1 MTLHPMDHYISRVSE
16 LSGELSR
23 VKSITSRLYIVRLI
37 SFLAFISTFTLSFSG
52 SYTALYVVVAILFLS
67 LFVTVAIYD
76 LRMIKRRQ
84 DLENRIEFNENELKT
99 LRHDFVFR
107 EDGAQFT
114 TLNPHLSGD
123 FDIFGSG
130 SLYQYLNRSV
140 TLRGR
145 SRFAASLVACELDRE
160 RIISR
165 MEAIKELSSKMN
177 FIEDFAA
184 VGCEIKESGTEV
196 ENLLRWLKAED
207 SKELFINIIR
217 FVLPAATF
225 LVLLLSI
232 LGYVSFGLLS
242 LTFFGSLIA
251 VYFNTKKL
259 NQAHS
264 LLGRSAEILERYSK
278 LISLIEME
286 SFTSNSLSSEKRK
299 LATEKLSAS
308 RSIKELKNIL
318 DRFDYRFNVYI
329 SVVLNGFL
337 LFDYHTFMSLL
348 KWRHEHRDIIEDWFD
363 TVTQIDSL
371 IGLGVYGY
379 NTLGSTTYADILE
392 GEFQI
397 SARGMG
403 HPLLSPEV
411 RVNNSIEIVGR
422 SSIVII
428 TGANMAGKSTFLRTL
443 AVNLILGMN
452 GAPICGESFAFTPIK
467 LFSSIKIQDSLMN
480 RESYFYAEL
489 LRLSEILEG
498 TKSQPQSMIIL
509 DEILRG
515 TNTRDKQQ
523 GSIGL
528 LRKII
533 DQQGVAIIATHDL
546 VIGKMEEEFPDIVS
560 NYCFEVEIDGERLSF
575 DYKLKNGISSK
586 LNASFL
592 MRQMGI
598 ID

>member
-1 MTLHPMDHYISRVSE
+1 MTSHPMDYYISRVSE
-16 LSGELSR
+16 LSIELSR
-23 VKSITSRLYIVRLI
+23 VKNITSRLHIVRLI
-37 SFLAFISTFTLSFSG
+37 LFLIFVTVFILSFSG
-52 SYTALYVVVAILFLS
+52 SYTPLYVVATILFLL

-76 LRMIKRRQ
+76 LRMRRWRREV
-84 DLENRIEFNENELKT
+84 ENRIKFNEEELKT
-99 LRHDFVFR
+99 LRHDFAFR
-107 EDGAQFT
+107 DDGVQFA
-114 TLNPHLSGD
+114 TLNSHLSGD
-123 FDIFGSG
+123 FDLFGKG

-165 MEAIKELSSKMN
+165 MGAIKELSAKMN

-184 VGCEIKESGTEV
+184 VGCEIKECGAEV
-196 ENLLRWLKAED
+196 ENLLQWLKAED
-207 SKELFINIIR
+207 SKESFINVVR
-217 FVLPAATF
+217 FILPAAT
-225 LVLLLSI
+225 LLILLLSI
-232 LGYVSFGLLS
+232 LGYVPLGIFS
-242 LTFFGSLIA
+242 LTFIGSLIA

-286 SFTSNSLSSEKRK
+286 SFTSDLLGFEKRK
-299 LATEKLSAS
+299 LTTEKLSAS
-308 RSIKELKNIL
+308 RSIKGLKNIL
-318 DRFDYRFNVYI
+318 DRFDYRFNVYVSI
-329 SVVLNGFL
+329 VLNGIL

-348 KWRHEHRDIIEDWFD
+348 KWRREHRATIENWFD
-363 TVTQIDSL
+363 AVTQIDSL
-371 IGLGVYGY
+371 IGLGVYGH
-379 NTLGSTTYADILE
+379 NTIGGSRYADILD

-397 SARGMG
+397 SARDMG
-403 HPLLSPEV
+403 HPLLSSEV
-411 RVNNSIEIVGR
+411 RVSNSIEIKNR
-422 SSIVII
+422 PSIVII

-489 LRLSEILEG
+489 LRLSEILES

-533 DQQGVAIIATHDL
+533 DQRGVAIIATHDL

-575 DYKLKNGISSK
+575 DYKLKNGISCK

>member
-1 MTLHPMDHYISRVSE
+1 MISHTVDYYILRVSE
-16 LSGELSR
+16 LSRELGL

-37 SFLAFISTFTLSFSG
+37 SFFAFILTFTLLFSG
-52 SYTALYVVVAILFLS
+52 SYTVLYIVAAVLFLS
-67 LFVTVAIYD
+67 LFVAVVIYD
-76 LRMIKRRQ
+76 LRMVRRRQ
-84 DLENRIEFNENELKT
+84 ELENRIKFNEDELET
-99 LRHDFVFR
+99 LRHDFAFR
-107 EDGAQFT
+107 EDGVQFA

-145 SRFAASLVACELDRE
+145 SCFAASLVSCELDRK

-165 MEAIKELSSKMN
+165 MEAIKELSAKMN
-177 FIEDFAA
+177 FIEDFVS
-184 VGCEIKESGTEV
+184 VGCEIKESGTEI
-196 ENLLRWLKAED
+196 ENLLSWLKAED
-207 SKELFINIIR
+207 FKELFINVVR
-217 FVLPAATF
+217 FVLPAVT
-225 LVLLLSI
+225 LVILVLSI
-232 LGYVSFGLLS
+232 LGYVSFGMLS
-242 LTFFGSLIA
+242 LTFFGSLFA

-259 NQAHS
+259 NQAHM
-264 LLGRSAEILERYSK
+264 LLGRSADILEQYSK
-278 LISLIEME
+278 LISLVETD
-286 SFTSNSLSSEKRK
+286 SFTSDLLSSEQRK
-299 LATEKLSAS
+299 LTAEKLSAS
-308 RSIKELKNIL
+308 RSIKGLKNIL
-318 DRFDYRFNVYI
+318 DRFDYRFNTYV
-329 SVVLNGFL
+329 SVVLNGLL
-337 LFDYHTFMSLL
+337 LFDYHTFISLL
-348 KWRHEHRDIIEDWFD
+348 KWRREHRDIIEDWFD
-363 TVTQIDSL
+363 AVTQIDSL
-371 IGLGVYGY
+371 IGLGVYGH

-397 SARGMG
+397 RARGMG
-403 HPLLSPEV
+403 HPLLSSEV
-411 RVNNSIEIVGR
+411 RVNNSIEIAGR
-422 SSIVII
+422 PSIVII

-452 GAPICGESFAFTPIK
+452 GAPICGESFVFTPIK

-489 LRLSEILEG
+489 LRLSEILES

-546 VIGKMEEEFPDIVS
+546 VIGKMEDEFPDIVS